1 MITKKQLLVATAFVS
16 FSLAPSVYAA
26 DTTTTASPP
35 APAATAA
42 TALNPVVARLVA
54 MHLARLAM
62 QQLTAIETADQIV
75 GDSKIYAG
83 SYGDVERK
91 QLRTNSNLIA
101 ESYIDFVDY
110 QADNATTWPPEHT
123 KEAAKAELATLK
135 QELKKPDAEA
145 LPILKRAN
153 EVFAWTA
160 GKPGITPDIDHFA
173 RVDTLVAYAIAHVP
187 DAAKLSD
194 PAPAV
199 AATTEQ
205 PPPLPPPTTTT
216 TATTSTTGTG
226 LDATT
231 TPPPLP
237 TNPAD
242 ALMGTAKD
250 DTTTQTALTTTP
262 TTETT
267 TTTTTTTDTP
277 TVAPLT
283 TIAARLA
290 TIHLIRAAIGEENP
304 AQLEETV
311 GTELK
316 TYAAANPPDGT
327 KVRDDLKATATRY
340 VDLVADAAKSATKW
354 PEDKPAAT
362 YVGMAALA
370 LEMARNE
377 ITDLNDDTSDLTG
390 PLRRVNRVLAW
401 TTGAAETPPAMDHF
415 AKHQALVEAALG
427 KAVAVEQP
435 QRPQ

>member
-1 MITKKQLLVATAFVS
+1 MITKQLLIATALVS
-16 FSLAPSVYAA
+16 FSVMPLAHAA
-26 DTTTTASPP
+26 DTTTAATPP
-35 APAATAA
+35 AAGAAAATSS
-42 TALNPVVARLVA
+42 NPVVARLVA

-91 QLRTNSNLIA
+91 QLRTNSNMIA
-101 ESYIDFVDY
+101 DSYLGFVEDKV
-110 QADNATTWPPEHT
+110 DNATTWPPEHT
-123 KEAAKAELATLK
+123 KDAAKAELATLK
-135 QELKKPDAEA
+135 QELAKPDAEA

-153 EVFAWTA
+153 EVFAWA
-160 GKPGITPDIDHFA
+160 EGKPGITPDIDHFA

-199 AATTEQ
+199 AVTTEQ

-216 TATTSTTGTG
+216 TTATTVTPATG
-226 LDATT
+226 LDTPA

-250 DTTTQTALTTTP
+250 DATTQTASTSTP

-267 TTTTTTTDTP
+267 TTTTTDAP
-277 TVAPLT
+277 TVSPLT
-283 TIAARLA
+283 TLAARLA
-290 TIHLIRAAIGEENP
+290 TIHLIRAAIGEEDA
-304 AQLEETV
+304 AQLEEKV

-316 TYAAANPPDGT
+316 TYAAANNPADSG
-327 KVRDDLKATATRY
+327 KVRDELKATATRY
-340 VDLVADAAKSATKW
+340 VDKVAEAAKAATKW
-354 PEDKPAAT
+354 PDDKPAAT

-377 ITDLNDDTSDLTG
+377 ITALNDDTSDLTG
-390 PLRRVNRVLAW
+390 SLRRVNRVLAW
-401 TTGAAETPPAMDHF
+401 TTGVAETPAAMDHF

-427 KAVAVEQP
+427 KAVALEQP